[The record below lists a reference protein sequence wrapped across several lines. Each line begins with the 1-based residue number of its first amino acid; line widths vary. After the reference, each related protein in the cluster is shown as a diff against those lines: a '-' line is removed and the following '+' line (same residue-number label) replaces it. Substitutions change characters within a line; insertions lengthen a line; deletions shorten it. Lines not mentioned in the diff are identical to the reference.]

1 MAGHISA
8 SVRYGAMLRFSS
20 ALPLCTVWWESALTG
35 SSLSS
40 FLFGI
45 EPVCLFKICLES
57 FFRYSYSS
65 GMHVTILIM
74 FAWVMAL
81 VISLPMHIT
90 YPGFSSWY
98 SSYACSPMDDLDS
111 AGYRIFSAILEFIVP
126 AILVIVLNFAIVVK
140 IRIRSQLKISRIQ
153 QMVLLIFFGYT

>member
-1 MAGHISA
+1 MGQCWGSLQLCLCVQYGGNQHWQVLRCLLSY
-8 SVRYGAMLRFSS
+8 SVWSQYVSSRY
-20 ALPLCTVWWESALTG
+20 VW
-35 SSLSS
+35 
-40 FLFGI
+40 I
-45 EPVCLFKICLES
+45 H

-153 QMVLLIFFGYT
+153 QMVLFIFFVTLNPSILI

>member
-1 MAGHISA
+1 
-8 SVRYGAMLRFSS
+8 
-20 ALPLCTVWWESALTG
+20 
-35 SSLSS
+35 
-40 FLFGI
+40 
-45 EPVCLFKICLES
+45 
-57 FFRYSYSS
+57 
-65 GMHVTILIM
+65 MHVTILIM

-153 QMVLLIFFGYT
+153 EMVLFIFFVTLNPSILI

>member
-1 MAGHISA
+1 
-8 SVRYGAMLRFSS
+8 
-20 ALPLCTVWWESALTG
+20 
-35 SSLSS
+35 
-40 FLFGI
+40 
-45 EPVCLFKICLES
+45 
-57 FFRYSYSS
+57 
-65 GMHVTILIM
+65 MHVTILIM

-90 YPGFSSWY
+90 YPGFSCWY
-98 SSYACSPMDDLDS
+98 NSYACSPMDDLDS

-153 QMVLLIFFGYT
+153 QMVLFIFFVTLNPSILIQGGERKKRPWTNIKYNNRNYAR